1 MQINTRLPRPS
12 GEPGVADDAARNA
25 MQTTG
30 LDGTSE
36 NRPRGFKSPLQAGV
50 SETQMQMQAGDDE
63 RFGGLWVGTLGSRID
78 PHVNV
83 FCELHGSGK
92 HFTGTMIW
100 TSKICG
106 GCRRTII
113 GYFDP
118 KEQACMM
125 KDLSVEPLDPANKAG
140 FCRVDRYA
148 FGNNRKCH
156 ATFWM
161 VQSKSLQ
168 GRRSSNSNK
177 VPHPVRMMKAKTC
190 NGARAQRAT
199 KGKPSFFLQSLLL
212 LACMLS
218 GQAAHAEVRLPA
230 IISNH
235 MLVQADANPRIWG
248 WASPGEK
255 IEVKYPGKTLK
266 TVADA
271 NGEWHIFLGKIKAG
285 TKFDLTVSG
294 TNSISVKDVLAGEVW
309 VCAGQ
314 SNMEFHLSKA
324 KKR

>member
-1 MQINTRLPRPS
+1 MFKPTLQNLLTAALSVSLLLPLAGNSQGLEQPLSEMESRAFGQPQNGLTDENRVSALEQKAYGKVHIGAIPLRITALQYYFGIPAIATAPQTQINTRLPRPS
-12 GEPGVADDAARNA
+12 GEPGVTADAVPSA
-25 MQTTG
+25 MPNTDS
-30 LDGTSE
+30 DGTNE
-36 NRPRGFKSPLQAGV
+36 NRPRGVKRPLQAGV

-148 FGNNRKCH
+148 FGITEN
-156 ATFWM
+156 AT
-161 VQSKSLQ
+161 
-168 GRRSSNSNK
+168 R
-177 VPHPVRMMKAKTC
+177 
-190 NGARAQRAT
+190 
-199 KGKPSFFLQSLLL
+199 
-212 LACMLS
+212 LS
-218 GQAAHAEVRLPA
+218 GWFKANLCK
-230 IISNH
+230 
-235 MLVQADANPRIWG
+235 DAGP
-248 WASPGEK
+248 
-255 IEVKYPGKTLK
+255 VTL
-266 TVADA
+266 TRYR
-271 NGEWHIFLGKIKAG
+271 
-285 TKFDLTVSG
+285 T
-294 TNSISVKDVLAGEVW
+294 
-309 VCAGQ
+309 Q
-314 SNMEFHLSKA
+314 
-324 KKR
+324 